1 MKIKYSI
8 LSRGTEKYVGHGYMA
23 ISEPKD
29 GKQYIFDL
37 DHNILDTNS
46 MKNKLSFPSKFSINN
61 IVFSRFELISELL
74 FRRVIIQ
81 DNILICGLGSVG
93 IACLI
98 NLLEHGYKNISI
110 YSKNS
115 VHNLELIEKMYE
127 VKLLQVNKI
136 DDSYKSYVE
145 LTGDSLV
152 LKTIIESV
160 SFLKDIVI
168 LSTLRDQD
176 YFIDPLTI
184 NRKNLIIYGGHEFV
198 GYSEEFRNKVFNDL
212 LRSNIKIEN
221 LIKYFI
227 SYHNFSSKKLEEL
240 LNKKQNYIDVFKY

>member
-23 ISEPKD
+23 ISEPKN

-37 DHNILDTNS
+37 DHNILDTNE
-46 MKNKLSFPSKFSINN
+46 MKNKLSFPSNFSINN

-74 FRRVIIQ
+74 FRRVLIQ

-98 NLLEHGYKNISI
+98 NLLEHGYKKIFI
-110 YSKNS
+110 YSKNPF
-115 VHNLELIEKMYE
+115 HNLELIEKMYD
-127 VKLLQVNKI
+127 VKLMQVDKI
-136 DDSYKSYVE
+136 DDSYKSYIE

-152 LKTIIESV
+152 LKKIIESV
-160 SFLKDIVI
+160 SSLKDIVI
-168 LSTLRDQD
+168 LSTPRDQN

-184 NRKNLIIYGGHEFV
+184 NRKNLTIYGGHELI
-198 GYSEEFRNKVFNDL
+198 GYSDEFRNNVFSDL
-212 LRSNIKIEN
+212 LRSNTKIEN
-221 LIKYFI
+221 LIKHFI
-227 SYHNFSSKKLEEL
+227 SFHNFSSKKLEEL
-240 LNKKQNYIDVFKY
+240 LNKKENYIDVFKY